1 MANTA
6 SSPAFLISFA
16 SSCFACSMYSSM
28 RPGWMRPS
36 FTSFSSAMRAI
47 CRRIREKLESVMVC
61 GVSSIMIS
69 TPVSVSSVRI
79 LRPSFPMMR
88 PFMSSEGRGTV
99 VVVLSDTTDIAQ
111 RCIAS
116 AITERALNWTSS
128 KDSCSAFFMRES
140 MSSFASRSTLSRRTR
155 FASSF
160 VRPAIFSSFA
170 SCSSLT
176 RWISPLIVSSCVA
189 RSWSFCCLSWRS
201 RSFWS
206 KSPSRRSRRSCV
218 WRTSLRRLS
227 ASFFPSSI
235 M

>member
-1 MANTA
+1 
-6 SSPAFLISFA
+6 
-16 SSCFACSMYSSM
+16 MYSSM

-69 TPVSVSSVRI
+69 TPVSVSRVRI

-128 KDSCSAFFMRES
+128 KDSCSAF
-140 MSSFASRSTLSRRTR
+140 L
-155 FASSF
+155 
-160 VRPAIFSSFA
+160 
-170 SCSSLT
+170 C
-176 RWISPLIVSSCVA
+176 A
-189 RSWSFCCLSWRS
+189 RVCLLCLSLDIVE
-201 RSFWS
+201 
-206 KSPSRRSRRSCV
+206 KD
-218 WRTSLRRLS
+218 SLCLVFRE
-227 ASFFPSSI
+227 AGDFFKFR
-235 M
+235 